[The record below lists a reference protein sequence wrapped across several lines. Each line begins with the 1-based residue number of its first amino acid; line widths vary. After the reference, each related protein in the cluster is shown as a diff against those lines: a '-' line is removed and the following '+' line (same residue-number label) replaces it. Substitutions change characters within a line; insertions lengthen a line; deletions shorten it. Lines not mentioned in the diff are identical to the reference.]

1 MPGVA
6 APKMNKDLD
15 NRLVFLPETD
25 GETGKWVGDG
35 HGGDRWQLRV
45 NGEPLRDYTTNDLRV
60 SIVYRGRCFAHAAE
74 ATAFRAQLG
83 DNSSGASTASE
94 GGDTGADE
102 GGADSTGAG
111 AEANGRARERAPLE
125 LDELLRVFAT
135 DLVAKGK
142 VATVAHALDGMP
154 RLELATLIMD
164 TYIKYPFPTAD
175 YVVVPFNFC
184 ALPRLAPWTKRFLAP
199 LCE

>member
-45 NGEPLRDYTTNDLRV
+45 NGEPLGDYTTDDLRV
-60 SIVYRGRCFAHAAE
+60 SIVYRGRCFAHSAE

-94 GGDTGADE
+94 GG
-102 GGADSTGAG
+102 ADSSGAG
-111 AEANGRARERAPLE
+111 AEANAGARERGPLE

-142 VATVAHALDGMP
+142 VATVMHALNTMP

-175 YVVVPFNFC
+175 NVVIPFNFC
-184 ALPRLAPWTKRFLAP
+184 ALPRLAPWTKQFLAP
-199 LCE
+199 LCG